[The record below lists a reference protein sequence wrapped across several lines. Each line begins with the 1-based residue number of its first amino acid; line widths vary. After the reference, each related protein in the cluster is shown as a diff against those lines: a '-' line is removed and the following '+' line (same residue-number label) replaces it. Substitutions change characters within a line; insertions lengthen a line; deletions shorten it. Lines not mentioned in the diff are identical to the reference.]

1 MIPTIY
7 NTNETEQQTHKE
19 NYHLYFIEPKI
30 TIKKINDEKKEW
42 MDVCFCSLLIFFFV
56 RYTNADDDYHND
68 STINRLMKNKF
79 PNSTKKKNVSNCHP
93 LP

>member
-42 MDVCFCSLLIFFFV
+42 MDVTKSSSH
-56 RYTNADDDYHND
+56 T
-68 STINRLMKNKF
+68 
-79 PNSTKKKNVSNCHP
+79 TKKLKLFLTLKDNTRIIWRQT
-93 LP
+93 